1 MDAPPPRRAL
11 HIAARRSLAT
21 ARRRARPLLGGALVL
36 LLAGCETLGYYGQAV
51 RGQLGLLFRAR
62 PVEAVLADPG
72 TAPGLA
78 ERLRLAQGLR
88 AFAEAELGIEPG
100 GRYARFVELERD
112 AVLYNVYAAPRYE
125 LVPVTW
131 CFPVAGCVSYR
142 GYFSRPA
149 AERKARRLAED
160 GYDVHV
166 GPVAAYSTL
175 GWFDDPLLS
184 SFIDR
189 PPADLAELL
198 FHELA
203 HGVAYVPGETALN
216 ESFATFVGRQGTRR
230 WLAARD
236 DAAAREAWEARHR
249 ARAFFVAFVLETRE
263 TLGAA
268 YAAARLGGADEA
280 ALEVVRA
287 REWAALRARWAD
299 ARPPEAAPYD
309 PFFAAPASNARLNTV
324 ADYNVHVPAFAALFR
339 RSDEAFGPFLE
350 QVQRLAEA
358 SPEEREAFLAAPG
371 AVARASAVPPS

>member
-1 MDAPPPRRAL
+1 MDPPPPRRAL
-11 HIAARRSLAT
+11 HIAACRFLAT
-21 ARRRARPLLGGALVL
+21 ARRRARPLVVCGLLG

-72 TAPGLA
+72 TGSALA
-78 ERLRLAQGLR
+78 ERLRLAQELR

-100 GRYARFVELERD
+100 GRYARFVELDRD
-112 AVLYNVYAAPRYE
+112 AVLYNVYAAPRYA
-125 LVPVTW
+125 LVPVRW

-203 HGVAYVPGETALN
+203 HGVAYVPGETAFN
-216 ESFATFVGRQGTRR
+216 ESFATFVGREGTRR

-236 DAAAREAWEARHR
+236 DAAARAAWEARHR

-268 YAAARLGGADEA
+268 YAAARLGGAGEA

-287 REWAALRARWAD
+287 REWAALRARWSAG
-299 ARPPEAAPYD
+299 RPPEAAPYD
-309 PFFAAPASNARLNTV
+309 AFFAAPASNARLNTV
-324 ADYNVHVPAFAALFR
+324 ADYHAHVPAFAALFR
-339 RSDEAFGPFLE
+339 SADEAFGPFLA
-350 QVQRLAEA
+350 QVQRLAAATPEA
-358 SPEEREAFLAAPG
+358 REAFLSAPGVATAPG
-371 AVARASAVPPS
+371 APRG

>member
-1 MDAPPPRRAL
+1 
-11 HIAARRSLAT
+11 
-21 ARRRARPLLGGALVL
+21 
-36 LLAGCETLGYYGQAV
+36 
-51 RGQLGLLFRAR
+51 
-62 PVEAVLADPG
+62 
-72 TAPGLA
+72 
-78 ERLRLAQGLR
+78 
-88 AFAEAELGIEPG
+88 
-100 GRYARFVELERD
+100 
-112 AVLYNVYAAPRYE
+112 
-125 LVPVTW
+125 
-131 CFPVAGCVSYR
+131 VAGCVSYR

-149 AERKARRLAED
+149 AERKARRLAAD

-203 HGVAYVPGETALN
+203 HGVAYVPGETAFN
-216 ESFATFVGRQGTRR
+216 ESFATFVGREGTRR

-236 DAAAREAWEARHR
+236 DAVAREAWEARHR